1 MEDLFKELSEFA
13 RKNRKALKPAEQWL
27 NEFDGNIEDAWK
39 KAKKESPRD
48 GTKIVFIAWLASDE
62 KIYECEFIDKD
73 FDVCQWCPTNKDGP
87 NPQRDFLH
95 DVILRVGYS
104 TDEGEDNL
112 LIIQTDLTA
121 MGKAPAGI
129 SDTPKIVLSN
139 LEQSVLEELAGRPG
153 EALTIRMISNH
164 LNMPEST
171 IRDTVNRLVKMGLV
185 GKREGRRGF
194 FATDKSIK
202 WYNDRWNK

>member
-1 MEDLFKELSEFA
+1 MEELFKELSKFA
-13 RKNRKALKPAEQWL
+13 RENRKALEQAEQWL

-48 GTKIVFIAWLASDE
+48 WTKIVFIAWLASDE

-73 FDVCQWCPTNKDGP
+73 FDVCQWCPANKDGP

-112 LIIQTDLTA
+112 LIIQIDLTA
-121 MGKAPAGI
+121 RGKAAAGI
-129 SDTPKIVLSN
+129 SDTPKIALDDFKHPVKCTVVAEIVRGMSHNIAAKLKRHQYPVVKVARKN
-139 LEQSVLEELAGRPG
+139 YCEVEHAAILYPKKRKALEKYKKNAEE
-153 EALTIRMISNH
+153 
-164 LNMPEST
+164 
-171 IRDTVNRLVKMGLV
+171 
-185 GKREGRRGF
+185 
-194 FATDKSIK
+194 
-202 WYNDRWNK
+202 